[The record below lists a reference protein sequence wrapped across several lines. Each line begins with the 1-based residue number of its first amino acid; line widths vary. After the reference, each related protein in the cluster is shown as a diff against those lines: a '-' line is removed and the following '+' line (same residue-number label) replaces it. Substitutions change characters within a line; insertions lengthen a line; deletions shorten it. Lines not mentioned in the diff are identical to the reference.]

1 MLKQSERELLEGDLF
16 DLVDVAVM
24 ELVLKVSVLQD
35 LPATEQALKES
46 ARTLKVM
53 RRLALLIDTFEVVLT
68 NWRGRYQVYSAQRLW
83 CMITRTCDVVL
94 AHNLRGSETL

>member
-1 MLKQSERELLEGDLF
+1 MEDSVPPAKMLKQSERELLEGGLF

-35 LPATEQALKES
+35 LPATEQALKEL

-53 RRLALLIDTFEVVLT
+53 R
-68 NWRGRYQVYSAQRLW
+68 
-83 CMITRTCDVVL
+83 
-94 AHNLRGSETL
+94 